1 MSSVS
6 VVYSML
12 ETVYVGIKKNIEED
26 IISNDIFFNIMII
39 IDRNDYTTV

>member
-6 VVYSML
+6 VVYFML

-39 IDRNDYTTV
+39 IDRNDDTTV